1 MTVHSWPPLPGRRP
15 PAARPAP
22 YPPKR
27 HPRARLHPRR
37 RPNLTTAACDE
48 MLVDEI
54 ASRVTGDMVN
64 AGIASIDARWSAGQS
79 LENTLGTYTRLAHQ
93 ASRQYTAGLWT
104 LIAWIHWRR
113 RNMRAAWPA
122 LNSALAIDPNLDA
135 PHYLA
140 VFMHHEADP
149 AHVPLVRFR

>member
-1 MTVHSWPPLPGRRP
+1 
-15 PAARPAP
+15 
-22 YPPKR
+22 
-27 HPRARLHPRR
+27 
-37 RPNLTTAACDE
+37 

-79 LENTLGTYTRLAHQ
+79 LEDTLGTYTRLAHQ

-113 RNMRAAWPA
+113 RNVRAAWPA

>member
-1 MTVHSWPPLPGRRP
+1 MTVHSWPPPPGRRP
-15 PAARPAP
+15 PPARPAP
-22 YPPKR
+22 YRPARYPP
-27 HPRARLHPRR
+27 ARLHTRR
-37 RPNLTTAACDE
+37 RPNLTTAAFDE

-64 AGIASIDARWSAGQS
+64 AGIASIDALWSAGQS
-79 LENTLGTYTRLAHQ
+79 LEDTLGTYTRLAHQ

-113 RNMRAAWPA
+113 RNLGAAWPA
-122 LNSALAIDPNLDA
+122 LNTALAIDPNLDA

>member
-1 MTVHSWPPLPGRRP
+1 MNVHSWPPPPGRRP
-15 PAARPAP
+15 LPARPAP
-22 YPPKR
+22 YRPER

-37 RPNLTTAACDE
+37 RPNLTTAAFDE

-64 AGIASIDARWSAGQS
+64 AGIATIDALWSSGQS

-113 RNMRAAWPA
+113 RNVRAAWPA